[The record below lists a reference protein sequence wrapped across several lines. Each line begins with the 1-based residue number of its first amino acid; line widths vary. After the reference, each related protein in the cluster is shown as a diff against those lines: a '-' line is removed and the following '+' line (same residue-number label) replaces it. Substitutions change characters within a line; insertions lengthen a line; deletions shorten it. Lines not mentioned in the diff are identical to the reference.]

1 MRVVI
6 FVLFVL
12 FSAFILTKLGIW
24 SGVLDPIKLFVA
36 MCLIVSFFCIG
47 LTILDHFFPSLL
59 G

>member
-1 MRVVI
+1 MRAVI

-12 FSAFILTKLGIW
+12 FSVFILTKLGIW
-24 SGVLDPIKLFVA
+24 SDVTASMRMFIAL
-36 MCLIVSFFCIG
+36 CLIVSFFCIG

>member
-1 MRVVI
+1 MRIVI
-6 FVLFVL
+6 FVLFIL

-24 SGVLDPIKLFVA
+24 SDVSASMILFVA
-36 MCLIVSFFCIG
+36 LCLIVSFFCIG